1 MKKLILLFLLFGLV
15 QVGIL
20 SAAPKI
26 ILKLDDLRISKNGSA
41 SSATLE
47 YLKQKGVKAGFG
59 IIANGID
66 ETALSFLTPYINA
79 TNAKG
84 EKLFE
89 FWHHGYDHKSPE
101 FKATGYDYQ
110 KHHFE
115 KADSLFENSLGIKM
129 HSFGA
134 PFNASDSITIRVM
147 SENPKYKV
155 IMLGSI
161 IPARLTGIL
170 NLNQRVNLE
179 LSPGVPD
186 SAYFVTN
193 YLASKSKYSNY
204 MIVQAHPPYFKP
216 ERLDEFKKV
225 IEFLIR
231 EGCEFVLPY
240 EYYKTTIANPEKNR
254 KQINF

>member
-15 QVGIL
+15 QVGIQ
-20 SAAPKI
+20 SATPKI

-59 IIANGID
+59 IIANGVD

-89 FWHHGYDHKSPE
+89 FWHHGYDHKKPE

-115 KADSLFENSLGIKM
+115 KADSLFENSLGIKI

-161 IPARLTGIL
+161 IPARSTAIL

-240 EYYKTTIANPEKNR
+240 EYYKTTTIHPIK
-254 KQINF
+254 

>member
-1 MKKLILLFLLFGLV
+1 MKKTIILFLLFSLV
-15 QVGIL
+15 HVGIL
-20 SAAPKI
+20 HAAPKI

-41 SSATLE
+41 SSATLD
-47 YLKQKGVKAGFG
+47 YLRFKGIKAGFG

-79 TNAKG
+79 SNAKG

-89 FWHHGYDHKSPE
+89 FWHHGYDHKKPE
-101 FKATGYDYQ
+101 FKTTDYDYQ
-110 KHHFE
+110 KLHFE
-115 KADSLFENSLGIKM
+115 KADSLFENRLGIKM

-134 PFNASDSITIRVM
+134 PFNASDSITLRVM

-161 IPARLTGIL
+161 VPALSSGIL

-193 YLASKSKYSNY
+193 YLAIKSKYSNY
-204 MIVQAHPPYFKP
+204 MVVQAHPPYFKP
-216 ERLDEFKKV
+216 ERLEEFKKV

-240 EYYKTTIANPEKNR
+240 EYFKTIIANPIK
-254 KQINF
+254 